1 MFIIQKITKAGSKYT
16 GDECVTIEEAK
27 AVCAERT
34 AGKVPTNDES
44 ENNFR
49 LEVCDVQPNGNLEV
63 VHATG
68 FFEE

>member
-1 MFIIQKITKAGSKYT
+1 MFIIQKTTKAGSKYT

-34 AGKVPTNDES
+34 AGKVPTTDDA
-44 ENNFR
+44 ENYFR
-49 LEVCDVQPNGNLEV
+49 LEVCEVLPDGNLEV
-63 VHATG
+63 VHATD